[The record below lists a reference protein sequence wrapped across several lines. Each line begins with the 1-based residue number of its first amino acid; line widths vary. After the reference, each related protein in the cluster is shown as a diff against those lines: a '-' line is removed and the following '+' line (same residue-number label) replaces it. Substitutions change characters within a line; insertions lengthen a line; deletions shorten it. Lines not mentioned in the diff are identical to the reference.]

1 LARLSVACAV
11 LAGICWAGD
20 HYLLGDWAIQRFWPK
35 AASLLAVIVAGAGA
49 FFVCAA
55 MLRIREMQDI
65 ALAVQRRLRRS
76 I

>member
-1 LARLSVACAV
+1 VACAV

-20 HYLLGDWAIQRFWPK
+20 HYLLGHWAVERFWPK
-35 AASLLAVIVAGAGA
+35 TGSLAAVIVVGAGA
-49 FFVCAA
+49 FLITATL
-55 MLRIREMQDI
+55 LRIREMQDI